1 MLKPGFAAPLVEKTR
16 PMLLVRSLIRLMLC
30 LSLIL
35 NGSVQTLAG
44 EALHAQGQHGAQA
57 SVEHAAPACH
67 DAVAG
72 LHSGSAIDAAAD
84 FQAVDA
90 ESADCCQSSDACD
103 CACQQHS
110 PVATC
115 LLASLVTAT
124 GDTRV
129 VLPVKA
135 GHPSP
140 EPARSIRPPIA

>member
-1 MLKPGFAAPLVEKTR
+1 MLKPGVAAPLVEKTR
-16 PMLLVRSLIRLMLC
+16 PMLLVRSLIRLMFC

-44 EALHAQGQHGAQA
+44 EATHAQGQHGTQA

-67 DAVAG
+67 EAVAG
-72 LHSGSAIDAAAD
+72 LDSAGTAD
-84 FQAVDA
+84 PVADSQHATA
-90 ESADCCQSSDACD
+90 ESTDCCQSSNACD

-129 VLPVKA
+129 VLPAKT

-140 EPARSIRPPIA
+140 APARSIRPPIA